1 MRKSLVTGALASALL
16 LGLAACQTGPT
27 KTAQQAYVDA
37 GARKLLAGKV
47 EQLYQNKTWVGAD
60 GWAAYYGADGSKKV
74 KTVGGDVKELTWYK
88 KDGVL
93 CEQLVADESEACAPR
108 IYQNGSEYQ
117 AFRQDG
123 SSAGVFS
130 VVDGNS
136 MGL

>member
-1 MRKSLVTGALASALL
+1 MRLSVVAATLSPALL
-16 LGLAACQTGPT
+16 LGLVACQTGPS

-47 EQLYQNKTWVGAD
+47 EQLYQDKTWVGAD
-60 GWAAYYGADGSKKV
+60 GWAAYYGADGTKKV
-74 KTVGGDVKELTWYK
+74 KTTGGDVKDLTWYK

-93 CEQLVADESEACAPR
+93 CEQLVADEAEACAPR

-117 AFRQDG
+117 AFRPDG
-123 SSAGVFS
+123 SSAGVFT